1 MSKNIT
7 DFPGIPG
14 YKIMGE
20 LGKGGMARVFL
31 GIQEK
36 LNRQVAIKVLEPSL
50 FQKESTIVRFENE
63 ARTAAGL
70 NHSNIIT
77 ILDTGK
83 IGEYYYI
90 VMEYLEESLRER
102 MGYCPGCKIPPEA
115 ALAII
120 KNIMTAL
127 DYAHIKGIYHRDI
140 KPENIMFRQDN
151 TPVLVDFG
159 IARVLHS
166 TDELTRSREILGSIH
181 YVSPEQCRGD
191 KYIDGRSDIYSLG
204 VVLYEMLTGENP
216 YDDGSP
222 PMSLILKHTQDPV
235 PQLPRKLSQYQP
247 LIDNMMAKNKEKR
260 ISNSRQFDTLLE
272 GILADMA
279 NRTSKKVKFSSDT
292 ITAHVPSLPRKSKKL
307 RYVFIFFLLLA
318 AAGIIFYLKYPWFF
332 SRDRGL
338 ILTLPTSS
346 VSVHTL
352 FSPELQYHQD
362 LNLADG
368 LSKADSLLSLITALE
383 IIEGLDPVKLSPGL
397 DGLKEKITNQ
407 LSDRFLTKARDYFEK
422 KNYLEAKAM
431 ISLAK
436 RIRTTLDLEELENL
450 IEKSYD
456 RHLQRMQKEQ
466 KDDRAFDM
474 AVSGNTITDY
484 YKYLVKFPRGR
495 HKKTAEWKIELLK
508 DLAKKRLKGKKL
520 RFAYK
525 DPLKTKEMES
535 MVKRFNFFEAQH
547 NKGGYFRSYNEK
559 IKKGN
564 AYLIIDYTTGLV
576 WYNGKSPGK
585 MDFEKA
591 EEWIAKLN
599 KRRYGRYS
607 DWRFPTLEEA
617 ASLLRKRKNKKGLHI
632 DTLFTGSQKS
642 IWTGD
647 RSTMVLLKGKKQW
660 VVFFDKGTLEKSYK
674 DNKHDVLAVR
684 TLK

>member
-1 MSKNIT
+1 MSKNMI

-14 YKIMGE
+14 YKIIGE

-36 LNRQVAIKVLEPSL
+36 LNRQVAVKVLEPGL

-102 MGYCPGCKIPPEA
+102 MEYCPGCRIPPET
-115 ALAII
+115 ALGII

-166 TDELTRSREILGSIH
+166 TDQLTRSQEILGSIH
-181 YVSPEQCRGD
+181 YVSPEQCRGEKD
-191 KYIDGRSDIYSLG
+191 IDGRSDIYSLG

-216 YDDGSP
+216 YDDDS
-222 PMSLILKHTQDPV
+222 PMSIILKHTQDPV
-235 PQLPRKLSQYQP
+235 PRLPRKFSRYQP
-247 LIDNMMAKNKEKR
+247 LIDKMMAKNREDR
-260 ISNSRQFDTLLE
+260 ISNSRQFDKLLE
-272 GILADMA
+272 ETLADPA
-279 NRTSKKVKFSSDT
+279 YRTSKTVKFSSDT
-292 ITAHVPSLPRKSKKL
+292 ITAPVPAQLRKSKKL
-307 RYVFIFFLLLA
+307 RYLVIFFVLLA
-318 AAGIIFYLKYPWFF
+318 AAGIFFYLKSPWFF

-338 ILTLPTSS
+338 ILTLPTSTIS
-346 VSVHTL
+346 VDTL
-352 FSPELQYHQD
+352 FSPELQYHLD
-362 LNLADG
+362 LNLAHG
-368 LSKADSLLSLITALE
+368 LSKTDNLLNLITAQE

-397 DGLKEKITNQ
+397 DGLKEKITNH
-407 LSDRFLTKARDYFEK
+407 LSDRYLTTARDYFEK
-422 KNYLEAKAM
+422 KKYLDAKAM

-436 RIRTTLDLEELENL
+436 RIRTTPELEELEDR
-450 IEKSYD
+450 IDKSYGQ
-456 RHLQRMQKEQ
+456 HLRRLKQEQ
-466 KDDRAFDM
+466 KDDGAFDM

-484 YKYLVKFPRGR
+484 YKYLVNFPRG
-495 HKKTAEWKIELLK
+495 HHIKAAKWKIKLLQ
-508 DLAKKRLKGKKL
+508 DLAKKKLKGKKL
-520 RFAYK
+520 RFGYK
-525 DPLKTKEMES
+525 DPLKNKEAEA
-535 MVKRFNFFEAQH
+535 MVRRYNFFEANY
-547 NKGGYFRSYNEK
+547 NKGGYFRSYSEK

-564 AYLIIDYTTGLV
+564 AYLIIDYTAGLV
-576 WYNGKSPGK
+576 WYNGWGPGR

-591 EEWIAKLN
+591 EEWIVKLN
-599 KRRYGRYS
+599 KRKYGRFS

-632 DTLFTGSQKS
+632 DTLFTGNQKA

-647 RSTMVLLKGKKQW
+647 RSTVVMFKGRKHW
-660 VVFFDKGTLEKSYK
+660 VVFFDKGILEKSYK
-674 DNKHDVLAVR
+674 DNEHDVLAVR

>member
-1 MSKNIT
+1 MSENMI

-14 YKIMGE
+14 YKIIGE

-31 GIQEK
+31 GIQER

-63 ARTAAGL
+63 ARTAARL

-90 VMEYLEESLRER
+90 VMEYLEESLRDR
-102 MGYCPGCKIPPEA
+102 MDYCPGCKIPPKT
-115 ALAII
+115 ALEIV
-120 KNIMTAL
+120 KNIMSAL

-166 TDELTRSREILGSIH
+166 SDHLTRSQEILGSIH
-181 YVSPEQCRGD
+181 YISPEQCRGEKD
-191 KYIDGRSDIYSLG
+191 IDGRSDIYSLG
-204 VVLYEMLTGENP
+204 VVLYEMLSGEHP
-216 YDDGSP
+216 YDEDS
-222 PMSLILKHTQDPV
+222 PMSIILKHTRDPV
-235 PQLPRKLSQYQP
+235 PKLPRKLSRYQP
-247 LIDNMMAKNKEKR
+247 LIDKMMTKNREDR
-260 ISNSRQFDTLLE
+260 ISNSRQFEKLLE
-272 GILADMA
+272 EILTDTA
-279 NRTSKKVKFSSDT
+279 NRTSQTVKFSSDT
-292 ITAHVPSLPRKSKKL
+292 IAAPVPAQLRKSKKT
-307 RYVFIFFLLLA
+307 RYVVIFFVLLA
-318 AAGIIFYLKYPWFF
+318 AAGIIFYLKSPWFS

-346 VSVHTL
+346 VSVPTL
-352 FSPELQYHQD
+352 FSSELRYHLD
-362 LNLADG
+362 LNLADA
-368 LSKADSLLSLITALE
+368 LSKMDSLLSLITAQE
-383 IIEGLDPVKLSPGL
+383 IIEELDPAELSPGL
-397 DGLKEKITNQ
+397 DALKEKITNH
-407 LSDRFLTKARDYFEK
+407 LSDRYLTAARGYFEE
-422 KNYLEAKAM
+422 KNYLEAKAI
-431 ISLAK
+431 ISRAK
-436 RIRTTLDLEELENL
+436 RIRTTPDLEELEDL

-456 RHLQRMQKEQ
+456 QHLQRLKQEQ

-484 YKYLVKFPRGR
+484 YKYLVNFPQGH
-495 HKKTAEWKIELLK
+495 HKKTAEWKIELLQ
-508 DLAKKRLKGKKL
+508 DLAKKKLKGKKL

-525 DPLKTKEMES
+525 DPLKNKEVEA
-535 MVKRFNFFEAQH
+535 MVKRYQFFEANY
-547 NKGGYFRSYNEK
+547 NKGGYFRSYSEK
-559 IKKGN
+559 IKKGS
-564 AYLIIDYTTGLV
+564 AYLIIDYTTSLV
-576 WYNGKSPGK
+576 WYNGPGPGR

-599 KRRYGRYS
+599 KRKYGRFY

-617 ASLLRKRKNKKGLHI
+617 ASLLRKGKNKKGLHI
-632 DTLFTGSQKS
+632 DALFTGNQKA

-647 RSTMVLLKGKKQW
+647 RSTVVILKGKKQW
-660 VVFFDKGTLEKSYK
+660 VVFFDKGILEKSYK
-674 DNKHDVLAVR
+674 DDEYDVLAVR

>member
-1 MSKNIT
+1 MSKNMN
-7 DFPGIPG
+7 DLPEIPG
-14 YKIMGE
+14 YKIIGE
-20 LGKGGMARVFL
+20 LGKGGMARVYL

-36 LNRQVAIKVLEPSL
+36 LNRKVAVKVLEPGL
-50 FQKESTIVRFENE
+50 FQKESTIIRFENE

-102 MGYCPGCKIPPEA
+102 MEYRPGCKIPPET
-115 ALAII
+115 ALEII

-166 TDELTRSREILGSIH
+166 TDHLTRSREILGSIH
-181 YVSPEQCRGD
+181 YISPEQCSGEKD
-191 KYIDGRSDIYSLG
+191 IDGRSDIYSLG

-216 YDDGSP
+216 YDEDS
-222 PMSLILKHTQDPV
+222 PMSIILKHTQDPV
-235 PQLPRKLSQYQP
+235 PRLPRKLSRYQP
-247 LIDNMMAKNKEKR
+247 LIDKMMAKNREER
-260 ISNSRQFDTLLE
+260 ISNSRQFEKVLE
-272 GILADMA
+272 GILTDTA
-279 NRTSKKVKFSSDT
+279 NRTSKTVKFSSDT
-292 ITAHVPSLPRKSKKL
+292 ITAPAPSLPRKSKRFL
-307 RYVFIFFLLLA
+307 YVIIFFVLLA
-318 AAGIIFYLKYPWFF
+318 AAGIIFYIKSPWFF

-346 VSVHTL
+346 VTVHTL
-352 FSPELQYHQD
+352 FSPELQYHMD

-368 LSKADSLLSLITALE
+368 LSKTDSVLSLITAQE

-397 DGLKEKITNQ
+397 DGLKEKITNH
-407 LSDRFLTKARDYFEK
+407 LSDRYLTTARDYFEK
-422 KNYLEAKAM
+422 KNYLEAKAI
-431 ISLAK
+431 ISRAK
-436 RIRTTLDLEELENL
+436 RIKTTPELEELENS
-450 IEKSYD
+450 IDKSYA
-456 RHLQRMQKEQ
+456 RQLQRLKQEQ
-466 KDDRAFDM
+466 KDDGAFDM

-484 YKYLVKFPRGR
+484 YKYLVNFPGGR
-495 HKKTAEWKIELLK
+495 HTKAAKWKIKLLQ
-508 DLAKKRLKGKKL
+508 DLAKKKLKGKKL
-520 RFAYK
+520 RQGYK
-525 DPLKTKEMES
+525 DPLKNKEVEA
-535 MVKRFNFFEAQH
+535 MVKRYNFFEAQY
-547 NKGGYFRSYNEK
+547 NKYGYFRSYNEK
-559 IKKGN
+559 IKKGS
-564 AYLIIDYTTGLV
+564 AYLIIDYTTGLA
-576 WYNGKSPGK
+576 WYNGPGPGK
-585 MDFEKA
+585 MDFDKA
-591 EEWIAKLN
+591 EKWIKKLN
-599 KRRYGRYS
+599 KRRYGRFS

-632 DTLFTGSQKS
+632 DTLFTGNQKV

-647 RSTMVLLKGKKQW
+647 RSTLIMFKGRKHW
-660 VVFFDKGTLEKSYK
+660 VVFFGRGIFEKSYK

>member
-1 MSKNIT
+1 MI

-14 YKIMGE
+14 YKIIGE

-50 FQKESTIVRFENE
+50 FQKESTVVRFENE

-90 VMEYLEESLRER
+90 VMEYLEESLKER
-102 MGYCPGCKIPPEA
+102 MEYCPGCKIPPET

-120 KNIMTAL
+120 NNIMTAL

-191 KYIDGRSDIYSLG
+191 KDIDGRSDIYSLG

-216 YDDGSP
+216 YDDDSP
-222 PMSLILKHTQDPV
+222 PMSIILKHTQDPV
-235 PQLPRKLSQYQP
+235 PRLPRKFSRYQP
-247 LIDNMMAKNKEKR
+247 LIDKMMAKNREDR
-260 ISNSRQFDTLLE
+260 ISNSRQFDQLLE
-272 GILADMA
+272 EILADTD
-279 NRTSKKVKFSSDT
+279 NRTSKTVKFSSDT
-292 ITAHVPSLPRKSKKL
+292 IAVPVPSLPRKSKKL
-307 RYVFIFFLLLA
+307 RYVVIFFLLLA
-318 AAGIIFYLKYPWFF
+318 AAGIIFYLKSPWFF
-332 SRDRGL
+332 SRDRGVMFS
-338 ILTLPTSS
+338 LPTSS
-346 VSVHTL
+346 VFVLTF

-368 LSKADSLLSLITALE
+368 LSKTDNLLNLITAQE
-383 IIEGLDPVKLSPGL
+383 IIEGLDPVKLSSGL
-397 DGLKEKITNQ
+397 DGVKEKITNH
-407 LSDRFLTKARDYFEK
+407 LSDRYLTMAREYFEK

-436 RIRTTLDLEELENL
+436 KIRTTPDLEELENL
-450 IEKSYD
+450 IEQNYD
-456 RHLQRMQKEQ
+456 RHLQRMKKEQ

-484 YKYLVKFPRGR
+484 YKYLVNFPRGR
-495 HKKTAEWKIELLK
+495 HVKTANWKIKLLK

-525 DPLKTKEMES
+525 HPLKNKEVEA
-535 MVKRFNFFEAQH
+535 MVKRYKFFEANY
-547 NKGGYFRSYNEK
+547 NKGGYFRSYSEK

-564 AYLIIDYTTGLV
+564 AYLIIDYTTGLI
-576 WYNGKSPGK
+576 WYNGSNPGK

-591 EEWIAKLN
+591 EEWIVKLN
-599 KRRYGRYS
+599 KRKYGRFS

-632 DTLFTGSQKS
+632 DALFTGNQKV

-647 RSTMVLLKGKKQW
+647 RSTLVILKGKKQW
-660 VVFFDKGTLEKSYK
+660 VVFFDKGILEKSSK
-674 DNKHDVLAVR
+674 DNEYDVLAVR

>member
-1 MSKNIT
+1 MSKNMI

-14 YKIMGE
+14 YKIIGE

-36 LNRQVAIKVLEPSL
+36 LNRQVAIKVLEPGL

-83 IGEYYYI
+83 VGEYYYI
-90 VMEYLEESLRER
+90 VMEYLEESLRDR
-102 MGYCPGCKIPPEA
+102 MEYRPGCKIPPA
-115 ALAII
+115 TALEIV

-166 TDELTRSREILGSIH
+166 TDQLTRSREILGSIH
-181 YVSPEQCRGD
+181 YISPEQCRGE
-191 KYIDGRSDIYSLG
+191 KNIDGRSDIYSLG

-216 YDDGSP
+216 YDDDS
-222 PMSLILKHTQDPV
+222 PMSIILKHTQDPV
-235 PQLPRKLSQYQP
+235 PRLSRKLSRFQP
-247 LIDNMMAKNKEKR
+247 LIDKMMAKNREER
-260 ISNSRQFDTLLE
+260 ISDSRQFEKLLE
-272 GILADMA
+272 GILADRA
-279 NRTSKKVKFSSDT
+279 NRTSKTVKYSSDT
-292 ITAHVPSLPRKSKKL
+292 ITVSAPSLLRKSKKKL
-307 RYVFIFFLLLA
+307 YMVIFFVLLA
-318 AAGIIFYLKYPWFF
+318 AAGIIFYLKSPWFF

-346 VSVHTL
+346 LSVDTL
-352 FSPELQYHQD
+352 FSPELQYHLD
-362 LNLADG
+362 LNFADG
-368 LSKADSLLSLITALE
+368 LSKSDTLLSLMTAQV
-383 IIEGLDPVKLSPGL
+383 IIEGLEPVKLSPGL
-397 DGLKEKITNQ
+397 DGLKEKITNH
-407 LSDRFLTKARDYFEK
+407 LYDRFLTTARDYFEK

-431 ISLAK
+431 ISQAK
-436 RIRTTLDLEELENL
+436 RIKTTPELEELEDI

-456 RHLQRMQKEQ
+456 RHLQRLKQEQ

-495 HKKTAEWKIELLK
+495 HAKAANWKIKLLQ
-508 DLAKKRLKGKKL
+508 DLAKKKLKGKKL
-520 RFAYK
+520 RQGYK
-525 DPLKTKEMES
+525 DPLKNKEMEA
-535 MVKRFNFFEAQH
+535 MVKRYNFFEARY
-547 NKGGYFRSYNEK
+547 NKGGYFRSYSEK
-559 IKKGN
+559 IKKGR
-564 AYLIIDYTTGLV
+564 AYLIIDYTTGLA
-576 WYNGKSPGK
+576 WYNGPGPGK

-591 EEWIAKLN
+591 KEWIAKLN
-599 KRRYGRYS
+599 KRRYGRFS

-632 DTLFTGSQKS
+632 DTLFTGNQKV

-647 RSTMVLLKGKKQW
+647 RSTLVMFKGRKQW
-660 VVFFDKGTLEKSYK
+660 VVFFDKGILEKSYK
-674 DNKHDVLAVR
+674 DNKYDVLVVR

>member
-1 MSKNIT
+1 MT

-14 YKIMGE
+14 YKIIGE

-36 LNRQVAIKVLEPSL
+36 LNRQVAIKVLEPGL

-83 IGEYYYI
+83 IGQYYYI
-90 VMEYLEESLRER
+90 VMEYLEESLRDR
-102 MGYCPGCKIPPEA
+102 MEYSPGCKIPPET
-115 ALAII
+115 ALEIV

-166 TDELTRSREILGSIH
+166 TDHLTRSREILGSIH
-181 YVSPEQCRGD
+181 YISPEQCKGVKD
-191 KYIDGRSDIYSLG
+191 IDGRSDIYSLG
-204 VVLYEMLTGENP
+204 VVLYEMLSGENP
-216 YDDGSP
+216 FDEDS
-222 PMSLILKHTQDPV
+222 PMSIILKHTQEPV
-235 PQLPRKLSQYQP
+235 PRLPRKLSRFQP
-247 LIDNMMAKNKEKR
+247 LIDKMMAKNKEDR
-260 ISNSRQFDTLLE
+260 LSNSRQFEKLLE
-272 GILADMA
+272 GILTKAA
-279 NRTSKKVKFSSDT
+279 IRNSKTVKFSSDT
-292 ITAHVPSLPRKSKKL
+292 ITAPALSPVKKSKKL
-307 RYVFIFFLLLA
+307 RYGIIFLVLLA
-318 AAGIIFYLKYPWFF
+318 VAIIFYLKSPWFHR
-332 SRDRGL
+332 RDRGF
-338 ILTLPTSS
+338 ILTIPTSS
-346 VSVHTL
+346 FSVDTIL
-352 FSPELQYHQD
+352 SQEIQYHLD

-368 LSKADSLLSLITALE
+368 LSKTDRLLSLITALE
-383 IIEGLDPVKLSPGL
+383 ILEGLDPVKLSPGL
-397 DGLKEKITNQ
+397 DGLKEKITTQ
-407 LSDRFLTKARDYFEK
+407 LSDRFLTTARDYFEK
-422 KNYLEAKAM
+422 KNYLEAKTM

-436 RIRTTLDLEELENL
+436 RIRTTPELEELENL
-450 IEKSYD
+450 IEKIYD
-456 RHLQRMQKEQ
+456 RHLQRLKQEQ

-495 HKKTAEWKIELLK
+495 HAKTARWKMELLQ

-525 DPLKTKEMES
+525 DPLKNKEVEA
-535 MVKRFNFFEAQH
+535 MVKRYHFFEAQY
-547 NKGGYFRSYNEK
+547 NKDGYFRSYSEK

-576 WYNGKSPGK
+576 WYNGPNPGK

-591 EEWIAKLN
+591 EKWIAKLN
-599 KRRYGRYS
+599 KWRYGRFS

-632 DTLFTGSQKS
+632 DTLFTGNQKA

-647 RSTMVLLKGKKQW
+647 RSTLVVFKGRKQW
-660 VVFFDKGTLEKSYK
+660 VVFFDKGIFEKSYK
-674 DNKHDVLAVR
+674 DEKQDVLAVR

>member
-1 MSKNIT
+1 MI

-14 YKIMGE
+14 YKIVGE

-31 GIQEK
+31 GVQEK

-50 FQKESTIVRFENE
+50 FQKESTVVRFENE
-63 ARTAAGL
+63 ARTAAAL

-83 IGEYYYI
+83 IEEYHYI
-90 VMEYLEESLRER
+90 VMEYLEESLRDR
-102 MGYCPGCKIPPEA
+102 MEYCPGCKIPPET

-127 DYAHIKGIYHRDI
+127 EYAHIKGIYHRDI

-166 TDELTRSREILGSIH
+166 TDELTRGQELLGSIH
-181 YVSPEQCRGD
+181 YVSPEQGRGD
-191 KYIDGRSDIYSLG
+191 KDIDGRSDIYSLG

-222 PMSLILKHTQDPV
+222 PMKIILKHTQDPV
-235 PQLPRKLSQYQP
+235 PQLPRKFCHFQP
-247 LIDNMMAKNKEKR
+247 LIDKMMAKNREDR
-260 ISNSRQFDTLLE
+260 ISNSRQFDQLLE
-272 GILADMA
+272 EILADMT
-279 NRTSKKVKFSSDT
+279 NRTSKTVKFSTDT
-292 ITAHVPSLPRKSKKL
+292 ITAAIPSLPRKSKKL

-318 AAGIIFYLKYPWFF
+318 AAGITFYLKNPSFF
-332 SRDRGL
+332 SRDREL
-338 ILTLPTSS
+338 MLTLPISTIS
-346 VSVHTL
+346 VQTL
-352 FSPELQYHQD
+352 FSSELQYHLD

-368 LSKADSLLSLITALE
+368 LSKTDNLLSLITAQE
-383 IIEGLDPVKLSPGL
+383 IIEGLDPFKLSPGL
-397 DGLKEKITNQ
+397 DELKEKITNH
-407 LSDRFLTKARDYFEK
+407 LSDGYLTKARDYFENK
-422 KNYLEAKAM
+422 DYLEAKGV
-431 ISLAK
+431 ISRAK
-436 RIRTTLDLEELENL
+436 RIRTTPDLEELENL
-450 IEKSYD
+450 IEESYD
-456 RHLQRMQKEQ
+456 RHLQRMEKEQ
-466 KDDRAFDM
+466 KDDRTFDM
-474 AVSGNTITDY
+474 AVSGNTIADY
-484 YKYLVKFPRGR
+484 YKYLVNFPQGR
-495 HKKTAEWKIELLK
+495 HIKEARWKIELLK
-508 DLAKKRLKGKKL
+508 DLAKKKLKGKKL

-525 DPLKTKEMES
+525 DPLKNKEVET
-535 MVKRFNFFEAQH
+535 MVRRFNFFEAQH
-547 NKGGYFRSYNEK
+547 NKGGYFRSYSE
-559 IKKGN
+559 KGN
-564 AYLIIDYTTGLV
+564 DYLIIDYTTGLM
-576 WYNGKSPGK
+576 WYNGSSPGK

-599 KRRYGRYS
+599 KRKYGRFS

-632 DTLFTGSQKS
+632 DALFTGNQKA

-647 RSTMVLLKGKKQW
+647 RSTVVIFKGKKQW
-660 VVFFDKGTLEKSYK
+660 VVFFDKGTLEKSYR

-684 TLK
+684 TMK